1 MSQYLN
7 FQARINLRT
16 VVTGKGGGGIYFEK
30 HLGIVY
36 EVILYNKRICIVYLK
51 VYKLEQI

>member
-16 VVTGKGGGGIYFEK
+16 IVTGKGVGIYFEK
-30 HLGIVY
+30 HLEIVY
-36 EVILYNKRICIVYLK
+36 EVLLYNKKIYIVYLK